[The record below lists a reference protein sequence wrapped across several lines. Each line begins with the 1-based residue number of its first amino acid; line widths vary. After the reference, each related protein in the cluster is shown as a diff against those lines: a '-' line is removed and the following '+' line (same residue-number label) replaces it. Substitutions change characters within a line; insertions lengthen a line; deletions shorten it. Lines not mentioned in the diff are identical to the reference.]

1 MRSNGLVL
9 WQGRFR
15 LNVKKILLSE
25 GLVVQWNKLS
35 REMVESLS
43 LEIFK
48 KTVGMWFIGHG
59 VDELMVGLD
68 DLNDLFQA

>member
-1 MRSNGLVL
+1 
-9 WQGRFR
+9 
-15 LNVKKILLSE
+15 
-25 GLVVQWNKLS
+25 
-35 REMVESLS
+35 MVESLS